1 MRAVKSPSSRLEL
14 RYRRHLRVRK
24 AVSGTAARPRLAVFR
39 SLKHIY
45 AQLVDDD
52 RGVCLMGVADNSEG
66 VSPDGAGKIGK
77 AKGVGVALAAKA
89 KAAGITKV
97 VFDRAGYRYHGRVK
111 AVADGARAGGLEF

>member
-1 MRAVKSPSSRLEL
+1 MRAVKSPSSRQEL

-45 AQLVDDD
+45 VQLVDDD
-52 RGVCLMGVADNSEG
+52 RGVCLMGLGDNSEG
-66 VSPDGAGKIGK
+66 VSVDGAGKIGK
-77 AKGVGVALAAKA
+77 AKGVGKAIAAKA
-89 KAAGITKV
+89 KAAGISKV